1 MRWQRIARLAI
12 GVFVLVFAAIVAVK
26 LWRPTNQPATP
37 ATTPRV
43 DPKTV
48 AELGQLTYTS
58 TDDKTGKVQYTIN
71 AKRSLTYPD
80 GRQVLDDADILLPDR
95 NGRTLKVHGGA
106 MELVMPQRG
115 GDGKPET
122 VIVTKGVKLTSDDG
136 LEVTSDQANY
146 DSRTSVV
153 TIPGAVQFTKGR
165 LTGSGVGATYD
176 QNRNVLWLLD
186 RSTLNV
192 KPDAT
197 GAGAAD
203 ATAKGI
209 GMARNEHFVRL
220 VENAHIVGEGRTLD
234 ANEIVLQLLPDD
246 STLQSVAMRGNSR
259 ITGSGGTSG
268 TSGANAMSGRDIDL
282 TYAPDGKTLQQAKLV
297 ENAVVEFTAEGA
309 PRKVSAATINLT
321 LGPDG
326 STVTVLDASQK
337 VVLDLPA
344 AGEVP
349 ARRITS
355 ATLNGGGPTGLQ
367 TATFAGGVVYRE
379 FRTGRRGAP
388 PPSERTARSQRL
400 IVQTQPGLG
409 ALQTADF
416 RGNVHIVD
424 GDTVGDA
431 PRAVH
436 QVAQDSFELS
446 LSPGDPGPQPSL
458 NDGRVLVYA
467 RTINFTISTQKLRAE
482 TDVRSSV
489 QPSRNGAAKGAPP
502 AQAKGRGAAPDSAKV
517 PSMLE
522 QDQPVNATSAKMDYD
537 GTAGVATY
545 TGQAK
550 LWQEKTQVQG
560 DVITVDDKS
569 GNLTAQGH
577 VRSVMFFDEVDTVT
591 KKKQAVQTT
600 ATGDGLVYDEAR
612 RVATYTTGA
621 TAKAHLVGNQG
632 DVTADRIEL
641 VMKEGSKELDR
652 AEADG
657 NVTVIEG
664 VRTATGQHLTYTPAN
679 QTYVMTG
686 APVQIVE
693 KMPKE
698 CRISDATTVTFR
710 KDAEAMTMQ
719 NNRYAPVKFRQCP
732 AK

>member
-26 LWRPTNQPATP
+26 LWRPAKPAATP

-43 DPKTV
+43 DEKTV
-48 AELGQLTYTS
+48 AELGQLTHTV
-58 TDDKTGKVQYTIN
+58 TDDSGKVQYTIN

-80 GRQVLDDADILLPDR
+80 GRQVLDDADIILPDR
-95 NGRTLKVHGGA
+95 NGRTMKVHGGA
-106 MELVMPQRG
+106 MEVVIPQAG
-115 GDGKPET
+115 EGKPQT

-136 LEVTSDQANY
+136 LEVTSDKANY

-220 VENAHIVGEGRTLD
+220 VENAHIVGEGRVLD

-259 ITGSGGTSG
+259 ITSSGGTG
-268 TSGANAMSGRDIDL
+268 AAGANAMSGRDIDL
-282 TYAPDGKTLQQAKLV
+282 TYAPDGRTLQQAKLV
-297 ENAVVEFTAEGA
+297 EHAVVEFTAEGA
-309 PRKVSAATINLT
+309 PRKVSAAAISLT
-321 LGPDG
+321 MGPDG
-326 STVTVLDASQK
+326 STVTVLDASQN

-367 TATFAGGVVYRE
+367 SATFAGGVVYRE

-388 PPSERTARSQRL
+388 PPTERTARSQRL

-436 QVAQDSFELS
+436 QVAQDAFELS

-458 NDGRVLVYA
+458 YDGRVQVYA
-467 RTINFTISTQKLRAE
+467 RTINFTISTKKLRAE

-489 QPSRNGAAKGAPP
+489 QPSRNGTAKGTTPP
-502 AQAKGRGAAPDSAKV
+502 AAKGRGSAPDAGKV

-522 QDQPVNATSAKMDYD
+522 QDQPVNATSATMDYD
-537 GTAGVATY
+537 GAAGVATY

-569 GNLTAQGH
+569 GNLTAEGH
-577 VRSVMFFDEVDTVT
+577 VRSVMVFDEIDTAT
-591 KKKQAVQTT
+591 RKKQAVQTT
-600 ATGDGLVYDEAR
+600 ATGDRLVYDEAR
-612 RVATYTTGA
+612 LVATYTTGA
-621 TAKAHLVGNQG
+621 TAKAHLVGSQG

-641 VMKEGSKELDR
+641 FMKEGSRELDR

-664 VRTATGQHLTYTPAN
+664 LRTATGQHLTYTPAD

-693 KMPKE
+693 KSPKE

>member
-1 MRWQRIARLAI
+1 MRWQRVARLAI
-12 GVFVLVFAAIVAVK
+12 GVFVLVFAALVAVK
-26 LWRPTNQPATP
+26 LWRPGKPAATP
-37 ATTPRV
+37 ATTPRI
-43 DPKTV
+43 DQKTV
-48 AELGQLTYTS
+48 AELGQLTHTV
-58 TDDKTGKVQYTIN
+58 TDDNGKVQYTIN

-80 GRQVLDDADILLPDR
+80 GRQVLDDAEIVLPDR
-95 NGRTLKVHGGA
+95 NGRTIKVRGGA
-106 MELVMPQRG
+106 MELVLPKQG
-115 GDGKPET
+115 GDGKPEK
-122 VIVTKGVKLTSDDG
+122 VIVTKGVKLTSDDS

-192 KPDAT
+192 KPDAA

-203 ATAKGI
+203 ATAKGM
-209 GMARNEHFVRL
+209 GMARNEHFIRL

-259 ITGSGGTSG
+259 ITGSGGA
-268 TSGANAMSGRDIDL
+268 SGANTMSGRDIDL
-282 TYAPDGKTLQQAKLV
+282 VYAPDGRTLQQAKLV
-297 ENAVVEFTAEGA
+297 ENAVAEFTAEGA
-309 PRKVSAATINLT
+309 PRKVSAATISLT
-321 LGPDG
+321 MGPDG
-326 STVTVLDASQK
+326 STVTVLDASQN

-436 QVAQDSFELS
+436 QVAQDTFDLS

-467 RTINFTISTQKLRAE
+467 RTITFTISTKKLRAE

-489 QPSRNGAAKGAPP
+489 QPSRNGAPKGAAP
-502 AQAKGRGAAPDSAKV
+502 AQAKGRGATPESGKM

-522 QDQPVNATSAKMDYD
+522 QDQPVSATSAKMDYD
-537 GTAGVATY
+537 GAAGVATY

-577 VRSVMFFDEVDTVT
+577 VRSVMFFDETDTAT
-591 KKKQAVQTT
+591 KKTQAVQTT
-600 ATGDGLVYDEAR
+600 ATGDGLVYEEAR
-612 RVATYTTGA
+612 KVATYTTGA
-621 TAKAHLVGNQG
+621 TAKAHLVGSQG

-641 VMKEGSKELDR
+641 FMKEGSKELDR
-652 AEADG
+652 AEADR

-664 VRTATGQHLTYTPAN
+664 FRTATGQHLTYTPAN

-693 KMPKE
+693 KTPKE

-710 KDAEAMTMQ
+710 KDAEAMTME

>member
-12 GVFVLVFAAIVAVK
+12 AVVVLVFTAVVAVK
-26 LWRPTNQPATP
+26 LLRPTKPRVPAQ
-37 ATTPRV
+37 ATPRV
-43 DPKTV
+43 DQKSV
-48 AELGQLTYTS
+48 AEVGQLTYTS
-58 TDDKTGKVQYTIN
+58 TDDNGKTNYTIN

-80 GRQVLDDADILLPDR
+80 GRQLLDDADIILPDR
-95 NGRTLKVHGGA
+95 NGHTMKVHGGS
-106 MELVMPQRG
+106 MELVMPQG
-115 GDGKPET
+115 GDRKPQT
-122 VIVTKGVKLTSDDG
+122 VLVTKGVKLTSDDG

-146 DSRTSVV
+146 DSRTAVV

-186 RSTLNV
+186 RATLNV
-192 KPDAT
+192 KPDAA
-197 GAGAAD
+197 GAGAAE
-203 ATAKGI
+203 ATAKGM

-259 ITGSGGTSG
+259 ITGSGGA
-268 TSGANAMSGRDIDL
+268 SGANTMSGRDIDL
-282 TYAPDGKTLQQAKLV
+282 TYAPDGRTLQTAKLV
-297 ENAVVEFTAEGA
+297 ENAVLQFSAEGST
-309 PRKVSAATINLT
+309 RKVAAAAIDLT
-321 LGPDG
+321 MGPDG
-326 STVTVLDASQK
+326 STMTALNASQN
-337 VVLDLPA
+337 VTLDLPA
-344 AGEVP
+344 TADAP
-349 ARRITS
+349 AKRITS
-355 ATLNGGGPTGLQ
+355 ATLNAGGPKGLQ

-379 FRTGRRGAP
+379 FRTGRRGTP
-388 PPSERTARSQRL
+388 PPAERTARSERL

-424 GDTVGDA
+424 GETVADA

-436 QVAQDSFELS
+436 DVARDSFDLS
-446 LSPGDPGPQPSL
+446 LSAGDPGPQPSL

-467 RTINFTISTQKLRAE
+467 KTINFTIGTQKLHAE

-489 QPSRNGAAKGAPP
+489 QPSRGEPAKGAPP
-502 AQAKGRGAAPDSAKV
+502 AQGKGRGATQASAKM

-522 QDQPVNATSAKMDYD
+522 QDQPVSATSAKMDYD
-537 GTAGVATY
+537 GAAGVATY

-560 DVITVDDKS
+560 DVIVVDDTS
-569 GNLTAQGH
+569 GNLTARGH
-577 VRSVMFFDEVDTVT
+577 VRSVMFFDEIDTVT
-591 KKKQAVQTT
+591 KKTQAVQTT
-600 ATGDGLVYDEAR
+600 ATGDTMIYEEAR
-612 RVATYTTGA
+612 RVATYTTGP
-621 TAKAHLVGNQG
+621 TAQAHLVGSQG

-641 VMKEGSKELDR
+641 FLKEGSKELDR
-652 AEADG
+652 AEAEG
-657 NVTVIEG
+657 KVTVIEG

-679 QTYVMTG
+679 ETYVMTG
-686 APVQIVE
+686 TPVQVVE
-693 KMPKE
+693 KTPKE
-698 CRISDATTVTFR
+698 CRISDATTLTFR
-710 KDAEAMTMQ
+710 KAAEAMTME

>member
-1 MRWQRIARLAI
+1 
-12 GVFVLVFAAIVAVK
+12 
-26 LWRPTNQPATP
+26 
-37 ATTPRV
+37 
-43 DPKTV
+43 
-48 AELGQLTYTS
+48 
-58 TDDKTGKVQYTIN
+58 
-71 AKRSLTYPD
+71 
-80 GRQVLDDADILLPDR
+80 
-95 NGRTLKVHGGA
+95 
-106 MELVMPQRG
+106 
-115 GDGKPET
+115 
-122 VIVTKGVKLTSDDG
+122 
-136 LEVTSDQANY
+136 
-146 DSRTSVV
+146 
-153 TIPGAVQFTKGR
+153 VQFTKGR

-192 KPDAT
+192 KADAT

-234 ANEIVLQLLPDD
+234 ANEMVLQLLPDD

-259 ITGSGGTSG
+259 ITGSGGA
-268 TSGANAMSGRDIDL
+268 SGASAMSGRDIDL
-282 TYAPDGKTLQQAKLV
+282 TYAPDGRTLQQAKLV
-297 ENAVVEFTAEGA
+297 EKAVVEFTAGEA
-309 PRKVSAATINLT
+309 RRKVSAATISLT
-321 LGPDG
+321 MGPDG
-326 STVTVLDASQK
+326 STVTVLDASQN

-424 GDTVGDA
+424 GETVGDA

-436 QVAQDSFELS
+436 QVAQDTFELS

-467 RTINFTISTQKLRAE
+467 RTINFTISTKKLRAE

-502 AQAKGRGAAPDSAKV
+502 APAKGRGAPGGATQDSGKM

-537 GTAGVATY
+537 GAAGLATY

-560 DVITVDDKS
+560 DVIVVDDKS
-569 GNLTAQGH
+569 GNLTARGH
-577 VRSVMFFDEVDTVT
+577 VRTVMVLDEVDTAT
-591 KKKQAVQTT
+591 KKKQAMQTT
-600 ATGDGLVYDEAR
+600 ATGDVLVYEEAR

-621 TAKAHLVGNQG
+621 TAKAHLVGSQG

-641 VMKEGSKELDR
+641 FMKEGTKELER

-664 VRTATGQHLTYTPAN
+664 VRTATGRHLIYTPAN

-686 APVQIVE
+686 TPVQVVE
-693 KMPKE
+693 KTPKE
-698 CRISDATTVTFR
+698 CRISDATTLTFR
-710 KDAEAMTMQ
+710 KDAEAMTME